1 MDAKEFLVSR
11 IVEEARRRHAR
22 LSELER
28 KMLFFSE
35 GYPTLPDIMEV
46 NEKFEAE
53 YDSEKYEEKIRMLS
67 KSAFQRDQK
76 ESPENIP
83 LWREAVK
90 VLNKED
96 HYILVMLDVPR
107 SGNEFAKGLP
117 LVPTKWFIPTL
128 IVGALAVA
136 VGAAI
141 RWAEQNIHFKIPGDI
156 KLLAF
161 IVVFVVG
168 CYLVFTEKGKDLD
181 VYVRDFAKRVAKW
194 F

>member
-1 MDAKEFLVSR
+1 MEAKQFLVSR
-11 IVEEARRRHAR
+11 ITEEASRRHVR

-28 KMLFFSE
+28 KMLYFSE
-35 GYPTLPDIMEV
+35 GYPTLPDIMEM
-46 NEKFEAE
+46 NEQFEAE
-53 YDSEKYEEKIRMLS
+53 YDSEKYEEKIKKLS
-67 KSAFQRDQK
+67 KNAFRRDQR

-107 SGNEFAKGLP
+107 SLADLAKLAAAGVVVAVLG
-117 LVPTKWFIPTL
+117 V
-128 IVGALAVA
+128 AAVA
-136 VGAAI
+136 ASHRAARIIDVGV
-141 RWAEQNIHFKIPGDI
+141 PDSV

-161 IVVFVVG
+161 VVVSVLA
-168 CYLVFTEKGKDLD
+168 CYLVYSDKWKVAGK
-181 VYVRDFAKRVAKW
+181 YVVELGERIGRW

>member
-1 MDAKEFLVSR
+1 MEAKEFLASR
-11 IVEEARRRHAR
+11 IIEEASRRHVR
-22 LSELER
+22 LSELEQ
-28 KMLFFSE
+28 KMLYFSE
-35 GYPTLPDIMEV
+35 GYPTLPDMMEV

-76 ESPENIP
+76 ESPEMVP

-107 SGNEFAKGLP
+107 SPADLIK
-117 LVPTKWFIPTL
+117 LVV
-128 IVGALAVA
+128 VGVVVVGVAVA
-136 VGAAI
+136 AVAAVQ
-141 RWAEQNIHFKIPGDI
+141 WSEHNVLFKIPENI
-156 KLLAF
+156 KLPAF
-161 IVVFVVG
+161 IVVVVLAY
-168 CYLVFTEKGKDLD
+168 YLVYSEKWETLGAYVSDLME
-181 VYVRDFAKRVAKW
+181 RVARW